1 MADDP
6 DTGSD
11 DLIGSLVGSWVIEA
25 RLGSGGMGVV
35 YRARNRHLGRIE
47 ALKMLKP
54 DVPANLELR
63 KRFEKEARS
72 AAGIQHPNVVRIH
85 AIGFDPDLQ
94 QQYMVMEYIDGP
106 DLGAV
111 SDEGPM
117 DHERAMRIFAETAAA
132 LSAVHENGL
141 VHRDVKPENVLLRN
155 AGTKTEQALLT
166 DFGIAKAVDS
176 QTALTL
182 GAIGTPDY
190 MSPEVANLEDATAR
204 SDQYALGAILYRM
217 LSGERLFEGH
227 EVPKAHRDEPLPDLL
242 DKLPSANRAL
252 RAAITRSL
260 EKDPADRFP
269 TVAALAAAVRE
280 SQEAPSDSRPRL
292 QTLMEE
298 ILSES
303 GSLAAPDL
311 ADRINARLPDDD
323 VGVTALQVEGR
334 ARLFAQLFH
343 RRTDGRIALRAL

>member
-1 MADDP
+1 MTADIEGAP
-6 DTGSD
+6 DSLLGT
-11 DLIGSLVGSWVIEA
+11 LVGSWVIEEK
-25 RLGSGGMGVV
+25 LGSGGMGVV
-35 YRARNRHLGRIE
+35 YRARNRHLGRVDAI
-47 ALKMLKP
+47 KMLKK
-54 DVPANLELR
+54 DVNSSMEFR
-63 KRFEKEARS
+63 KRFEKEARA
-72 AAGIQHPNVVRIH
+72 AAGIQHPNVVRIY
-85 AIGFDPDLQ
+85 AVEFDPDLQ

-111 SDEGPM
+111 SDKGPM
-117 DHERAMRIFAETAAA
+117 DHARAMRIFAETAAA

-227 EVPKAHRDEPLPDLL
+227 EVPKAHRDEALPDLL
-242 DKLPSANRAL
+242 EKLPSSNRAL

-260 EKDPADRFP
+260 EKDPANRFP
-269 TVAALAAAVRE
+269 TVAAFAAAVRE
-280 SQEAPSDSRPRL
+280 SQEAPSDSRPPL

-303 GSLAAPDL
+303 GPLAAPEL
-311 ADRINARLPDDD
+311 ADRINVRLPDDD
-323 VGVTALQVEGR
+323 AGVTALQVEGR

-343 RRTDGRIALRAL
+343 RRPDGRIAVRAL